1 MPEIGRARQI
11 SRYLAFDRITHAPPS
26 PSPRIS
32 GTRWKGTGSMILYP
46 AVISSIAV
54 IITLIYA
61 SYLDI
66 RDRRVPFLT
75 WYPMLIVGV
84 PATIWLLYDAT
95 KNVSLITGYL
105 ALVAGFFYANYL
117 DTREPDAP
125 FGFPYLAVVLVL
137 PALSWFVFAKN
148 VTLSL
153 IPWYGMYAG
162 VLLYISY
169 EEYRK
174 IIPKTIKQKRK
185 QRQANISDSLSRWYF
200 VLVLVIFTIASFI
213 MMFGGG
219 WGLSGIYIAL
229 AAIFCGAFY
238 LFGRMHLFGGAD
250 AWALIFIA
258 FCIPTFPITPILN
271 NPPLS
276 FLSFSVLINA
286 LVLTLV
292 APLGIIITN
301 VVRGNRAP
309 LRYMFFGFPVKGDSV
324 QDAWGFVMEE
334 FTETKEGVTRR
345 FITIMESIKRM
356 YSGEGR
362 VYTKDLRENPD
373 AFRKEL
379 EMYKKVGT
387 VWISYAVPFI
397 IPITCGLITAI
408 VFGDFLLAIMNAV
421 I

>member
-1 MPEIGRARQI
+1 M
-11 SRYLAFDRITHAPPS
+11 
-26 PSPRIS
+26 
-32 GTRWKGTGSMILYP
+32 KGTGSMIFYP
-46 AVISSIAV
+46 MVISAV
-54 IITLIYA
+54 AVLATLVYA
-61 SYLDI
+61 SYLDV
-66 RDRRVPFLT
+66 RDRRVPFVT
-75 WYPMLIVGV
+75 WYPMLIVGI
-84 PATIWLLYDAT
+84 PATIWLLYDTT
-95 KNVSLITGYL
+95 KNASLITGYL
-105 ALVAGFFYANYL
+105 ALVASFFYANYL

-125 FGFPYLAVVLVL
+125 FRFPYLAVVLIL

-421 I
+421 M